1 MSISAISSN
10 NIMYQLIGKLLDQVQ
25 QNTAVVNQAAEANVQ
40 NSEIEATV
48 SSEGQIDVR
57 A

>member
-10 NIMYQLIGKLLDQVQ
+10 NIMYRLIVKLLDQVQ
-25 QNTAVVNQAAEANVQ
+25 QNSTVVNQAAEANRQ
-40 NSEIEATV
+40 NPEIAVETV
-48 SSEGQIDVR
+48 SEGRIDVR